1 MHERSVWLDAL
12 IYLSAA
18 VVFVPIANRLRLG
31 SVLGYLLSGCMIGPW
46 GLGLVQDVE
55 SILHFAEFG
64 VVLMLF
70 IIGLELDPSRLWAM
84 RRSVFLGG
92 SLQMLAIGAVL
103 ACAAVAVGLPWKA
116 AALVGFAGADA
127 GSAARRR
134 LLAAEPSGRAGGGR
148 SRRAGGSAGL
158 QSRTGWPVRRR
169 GCSSSR
175 RNRTGYER

>member
-31 SVLGYLLSGCMIGPW
+31 SVLGYLLAGCMIGPW

-70 IIGLELDPSRLWAM
+70 IIGL
-84 RRSVFLGG
+84 G
-92 SLQMLAIGAVL
+92 STCRVLAI
-103 ACAAVAVGLPWKA
+103 
-116 AALVGFAGADA
+116 
-127 GSAARRR
+127 
-134 LLAAEPSGRAGGGR
+134 
-148 SRRAGGSAGL
+148 
-158 QSRTGWPVRRR
+158 
-169 GCSSSR
+169 
-175 RNRTGYER
+175 